1 MNVAIYG
8 GTFDPVHLGHLA
20 VARAAAARF
29 KLGRIYFVPTE
40 GNPLKVQQPPAPYY
54 HRYAM
59 LALALAGEKSFLPS
73 LLEAPE
79 VLQAEHKLA
88 SYSIDTVRRLRSRLD
103 KRDKLF
109 FLIGVD
115 AFKDIARWRSPM
127 ELLRTCEFIVASRP
141 QHSLADV
148 ALALPEELCPAK
160 EMAKLLAMRKPDE
173 STLKLEDVVI
183 HLLSGVDS
191 PVSRNQGE
199 SSGARRKTAGAVGGG
214 GCGRL
219 HPQTEAL
226 PRGHRTRLAGDCRQ
240 AAEGGTQNHQPGTGV
255 APGAAQVRETGRQ
268 IHRPPRTMKTKETRE
283 HVALVLEAA
292 QSKKAE
298 NISLLQLPQE
308 ASAFT
313 DYFLICSGGNPRQ
326 VQAIADEIDERLSR
340 AGVEPLHRE
349 GYQLAEWIL
358 LDYVDFV
365 VHIFNVGDSDA
376 RLRNLERLWKHSRHL
391 TRADLLRGE
400 KAPTATRAAV
410 AKKAAKRGGKRPAKK
425 ASPVHKA
432 LAGAGKKKVAKK
444 VRRKSKR

>member
-191 PVSRNQGE
+191 PVSATRVRAA
-199 SSGARRKTAGAVGGG
+199 ARGGKP
-214 GCGRL
+214 L
-219 HPQTEAL
+219 
-226 PRGHRTRLAGDCRQ
+226 
-240 AAEGGTQNHQPGTGV
+240 
-255 APGAAQVRETGRQ
+255 
-268 IHRPPRTMKTKETRE
+268 
-283 HVALVLEAA
+283 
-292 QSKKAE
+292 
-298 NISLLQLPQE
+298 
-308 ASAFT
+308 
-313 DYFLICSGGNPRQ
+313 
-326 VQAIADEIDERLSR
+326 
-340 AGVEPLHRE
+340 EPL
-349 GYQLAEWIL
+349 
-358 LDYVDFV
+358 
-365 VHIFNVGDSDA
+365 VG
-376 RLRNLERLWKHSRHL
+376 
-391 TRADLLRGE
+391 
-400 KAPTATRAAV
+400 AAV
-410 AKKAAKRGGKRPAKK
+410 ADYIRKQRLYRAGIEPG
-425 ASPVHKA
+425 SPEI
-432 LAGAGKKKVAKK
+432 AGKPPKAGLRIISRGRASHP
-444 VRRKSKR
+444 VRHK